1 MKFGIIGYGKMGS
14 SVLAGMLSKGI
25 INKNEVVVFDTYQ
38 PTCQKLKEEGFFV
51 AKSIEE
57 LFSISECVL
66 FSIKPQ
72 ELTNVFSQVE
82 FDKQIKILSIMAG
95 VKIATFKAK
104 FSKAKVCRVMPNTC
118 AMIGMSASSVCFD
131 SDCTIQDKELFTQ
144 IVSSF
149 GSVSIIDESLMDE
162 VIPLAGSFTAYA
174 YYYIKSFVDSAVK
187 RGVDEQTAINLVT
200 ESMIG
205 SANMVKQ
212 SGKDLQTLINDVCS
226 KGGTTLAGLKVL
238 EDKGLFEIVH
248 ECSVACAERSKELG
262 KN

>member
-14 SVLAGMLSKGI
+14 AVLSGMLKKEI
-25 INKNEVVVFDTYQ
+25 ITKQEVVVYDTFE
-38 PTCQKLKEEGFFV
+38 PTCQKLKDQGFYV
-51 AKSIEE
+51 ANSINE
-57 LFSISECVL
+57 LFSKSDCVL

-72 ELTNVFSQVE
+72 ELQNVFNQVE
-82 FDKQIKILSIMAG
+82 FNKEIKILSIMAG
-95 VKIATFKAK
+95 VKIDTFKQK
-104 FSKAKVCRVMPNTC
+104 FASAKVCRVMPNTC

-131 SDCTIQDKELFTQ
+131 KDCIQEDKDFFVSV
-144 IVSSF
+144 VSSF

-174 YYYIKSFVDSAVK
+174 YYYIKSFVDSAIC
-187 RGVDEQTAINLVT
+187 RGVDEKTAINLVT

-205 SANMVKQ
+205 SVNMVKQ

-238 EDKGLFEIVH
+238 EDNNLSKIVH